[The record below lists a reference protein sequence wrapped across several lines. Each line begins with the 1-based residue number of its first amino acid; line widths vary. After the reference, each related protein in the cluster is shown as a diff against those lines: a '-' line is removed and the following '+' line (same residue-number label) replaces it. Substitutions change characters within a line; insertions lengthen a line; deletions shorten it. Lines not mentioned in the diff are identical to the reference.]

1 MIVEICSVVI
11 AACALFVSVFTA
23 YIQKKHDRISILPI
37 CFIVE
42 KCHEGNL
49 AVLIRNLGLGAMTID
64 KAMMTRGE
72 EVHGNLIEMMPK
84 VKQKWEGFSLEI
96 EGRTILP
103 TQEIVLIAINPKSES
118 IRQAVKDALTGV
130 EVSISFHDVYGKEY
144 HKEKRLG
151 ESWKRILVMLQNKD
165 RKAGPAFLNEKAGPA
180 SSNGIISLR
189 SRRAGGRAFR

>member
-1 MIVEICSVVI
+1 MIAEICSVVI

-23 YIQKKHDRISILPI
+23 YIQKKHDRISTLPI

-151 ESWKRILVMLQNKD
+151 EWGILEKD
-165 RKAGPAFLNEKAGPA
+165 FGYIAK
-180 SSNGIISLR
+180 
-189 SRRAGGRAFR
+189 

>member
-151 ESWKRILVMLQNKD
+151 EWGILEKD
-165 RKAGPAFLNEKAGPA
+165 FGYIAK
-180 SSNGIISLR
+180 
-189 SRRAGGRAFR
+189 